1 MNYFLDYLDYFWQE
15 TGRGNTFKGLKKV
28 PIRIYKLVCFSQ
40 YHAHIFEKDELDF
53 LLQNWMVNRYRLAP
67 ISNTKSHTQ
76 KSLYALF

>member
-53 LLQNWMVNRYRLAP
+53 LLQN
-67 ISNTKSHTQ
+67 
-76 KSLYALF
+76 